1 MAMGRK
7 IGRGLGVLLL
17 LAGVAFGAPRLL
29 QSVSV
34 THLHSMQTLTDT
46 IWWPATAL
54 RWGIALL
61 LAWGVYPAWI
71 DRQRSTVRGE
81 RDALAAEDPTPA
93 IESRRAQLETR
104 LHLLDQA
111 RQRRSG
117 VFLALVA
124 SDVVLAQLPYL
135 LTKP

>member
-1 MAMGRK
+1 MGRK
-7 IGRGLGVLLL
+7 IGIALGVLLL

-34 THLHSMQTLTDT
+34 ARLHSLQALTDA

-61 LAWGVYPAWI
+61 LAWGVYPAWL
-71 DRQRSTVRGE
+71 DRQRAAVSGE
-81 RDALAAEDPTPA
+81 RDALPAAEQAPET
-93 IESRRAQLETR
+93 ESRRAQLETR
-104 LHLLDQA
+104 LRVLDRA
-111 RQRRSG
+111 RPRQHW

-124 SDVVLAQLPYL
+124 SDGLLAQLPYF

>member
-1 MAMGRK
+1 MGRK
-7 IGRGLGVLLL
+7 IGMGLGVLLL

-34 THLHSMQTLTDT
+34 TRLQGMQALTDA

-54 RWGIALL
+54 RCGMALL

-81 RDALAAEDPTPA
+81 RDALAAEDHTPE

-104 LHLLDQA
+104 LHILDQA
-111 RQRRSG
+111 RRRRSG
-117 VFLALVA
+117 VFLALAA
-124 SDVVLAQLPYL
+124 SDGVLAQLPYF
-135 LTKP
+135 LTQP

>member
-1 MAMGRK
+1 MGRK
-7 IGRGLGVLLL
+7 IGIGLGVLAL
-17 LAGVAFGAPRLL
+17 LAAIAFGAPRLL
-29 QSVSV
+29 QSVSGAR
-34 THLHSMQTLTDT
+34 LHSLQALTDA

-54 RWGIALL
+54 RCGIAFL

-81 RDALAAEDPTPA
+81 RDALAAEDHTPE

-117 VFLALVA
+117 VFLALAA
-124 SDVVLAQLPYL
+124 SDAVLAQLPYF

>member
-1 MAMGRK
+1 MGRK
-7 IGRGLGVLLL
+7 VGIGLGVLLL

-34 THLHSMQTLTDT
+34 ARLHSLQALTDA

-61 LAWGVYPAWI
+61 LAWGVYPAWL

-81 RDALAAEDPTPA
+81 RDALAAEDPTPE
-93 IESRRAQLETR
+93 IESRRAQWETR
-104 LHLLDQA
+104 LHLLDRA
-111 RQRRSG
+111 RQRRYG

-135 LTKP
+135 STKL

>member
-1 MAMGRK
+1 
-7 IGRGLGVLLL
+7 
-17 LAGVAFGAPRLL
+17 
-29 QSVSV
+29 
-34 THLHSMQTLTDT
+34 MQTLTDT

>member
-1 MAMGRK
+1 MGRK
-7 IGRGLGVLLL
+7 IGIGLGVLAL
-17 LAGVAFGAPRLL
+17 LAAIAFGAPRLL
-29 QSVSV
+29 QSVSGAR
-34 THLHSMQTLTDT
+34 LHGMQALTDA

-54 RWGIALL
+54 RCGIAFL

-71 DRQRSTVRGE
+71 DRQRS
-81 RDALAAEDPTPA
+81 AAIRECNTLPA
-93 IESRRAQLETR
+93 ADQAPETASRRARLETR
-104 LHLLDQA
+104 LRVLDRA
-111 RQRRSG
+111 RRWQGR

>member
-1 MAMGRK
+1 MGRK
-7 IGRGLGVLLL
+7 IGMGLGVLLL

-34 THLHSMQTLTDT
+34 TRLQGMQALTDA

-54 RWGIALL
+54 RWGIAFL

-71 DRQRSTVRGE
+71 DRQRSTVGRE
-81 RDALAAEDPTPA
+81 RDALAAEDYTPE

-104 LHLLDQA
+104 LHILDQA

-117 VFLALVA
+117 VFLALAA
-124 SDVVLAQLPYL
+124 SDVVLAQLPYF
-135 LTKP
+135 LTQP

>member
-1 MAMGRK
+1 MGRK
-7 IGRGLGVLLL
+7 IGMGLGVLLL

-34 THLHSMQTLTDT
+34 AHLHSMQTLTDT

-54 RWGIALL
+54 RCGIAFL

-71 DRQRSTVRGE
+71 DRQRSAVIGE
-81 RDALAAEDPTPA
+81 RDALPAAEQAPVTA
-93 IESRRAQLETR
+93 SRRAQLETR
-104 LHLLDQA
+104 LRILDRA
-111 RQRRSG
+111 RQRKRW
-117 VFLALVA
+117 VFLALAA
-124 SDVVLAQLPYL
+124 SDVVLAQLPYF

>member
-1 MAMGRK
+1 MGRK
-7 IGRGLGVLLL
+7 IGIGLGVLLL
-17 LAGVAFGAPRLL
+17 LAAVAFGAPRLL

-34 THLHSMQTLTDT
+34 ARLHSLQALTDA

-61 LAWGVYPAWI
+61 LAWGVYPAWL
-71 DRQRSTVRGE
+71 DRQRSTVRGG
-81 RDALAAEDPTPA
+81 RDALAAEDPTPE
-93 IESRRAQLETR
+93 IESRRARLETR
-104 LHLLDQA
+104 LHLLDRA
-111 RQRRSG
+111 RQRRYG

-135 LTKP
+135 STKL